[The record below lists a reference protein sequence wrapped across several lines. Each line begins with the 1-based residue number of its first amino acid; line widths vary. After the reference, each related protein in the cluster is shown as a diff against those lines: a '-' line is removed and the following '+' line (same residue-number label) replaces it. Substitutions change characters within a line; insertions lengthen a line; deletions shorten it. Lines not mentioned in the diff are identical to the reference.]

1 MTLCGQ
7 KPYVLTYTKD
17 DAALTLYSCE
27 QDTWKKLYQQKI
39 SENYGNEVKLCAY
52 NGLFYFA
59 YADAAGIEIEKLDAS
74 CSRVTEKQTIAGAAD
89 FDMQAGADGVYLVYT
104 QNKYDRICEMLQ
116 SRKFVRDN
124 QSRKLLHDRRDK
136 SFCRSTKAPF
146 DRLLDVC
153 VYTEYRDD
161 GGSHIL
167 PGCKWKPQRSE

>member
-1 MTLCGQ
+1 M
-7 KPYVLTYTKD
+7 LTYTKD

-89 FDMQAGADGVYLVYT
+89 FDMQAGACGNIQVFPI
-104 QNKYDRICEMLQ
+104 RCHAI
-116 SRKFVRDN
+116 RA
-124 QSRKLLHDRRDK
+124 
-136 SFCRSTKAPF
+136 SFCRCITHFFVVSI
-146 DRLLDVC
+146 C
-153 VYTEYRDD
+153 
-161 GGSHIL
+161 I
-167 PGCKWKPQRSE
+167 